1 MTDIERI
8 YSLLSHSNGLKIR
21 AISEELDIDINYV
34 AELLFST
41 ENLSFWFQ
49 DDDSLWFAKEG
60 ALHIEEPEDDDYD
73 DEEEDDDDELYASV
87 DIPQRFNIDRFLEED
102 ISKSLKA
109 YLFQISSFRLYSS
122 EETSELFRRY
132 HEGDR
137 RAFELLMKS
146 QQRLVAN
153 IALLYSKKGASIE
166 DLIQEGNLGLI
177 RAIEHFDITLN
188 YSFPNYAKAW
198 ILQAISSAIGYLPF
212 LIRVPLN
219 TLSLYRKVKKYKDEY
234 EQKQGFEPAVEDIK
248 IGDEFDL
255 NSIFA
260 VDQLPYNLREMVVIS
275 EDLDYFENEKNL
287 IEEFE
292 KNDYIKNYCAN
303 LLNFLNKREMSIIKA
318 NFGID
323 EAEKT
328 LEEIGD
334 KYGLTRERVRQ
345 IKERTIRKLRVV
357 ANAVN
362 NKKYIK
368 LKYRYN
374 YLSDD
379 YNADELN
386 KFITEIKETQRLR
399 QAKNQKWDNKDTSS
413 DTKKDYL
420 ITSYTNNP
428 LIDEVKRN
436 FAKESNV
443 SITKKK
449 SIQKKGIKP
458 SKKKAEDRFT
468 VSKDTNLNS
477 VEKKQLKTI
486 ITDNGKRDL
495 DYYSNLFKN
504 LRTSNR
510 LGKKAP
516 HKAILL
522 LACIQYFEKNN
533 FSSNAVYLSEVTGFF
548 KKIWATLLPNNS
560 VFINDIGMPF
570 WHMKSEP
577 FWKLQS
583 KWGEELN
590 KKEATVSYIERHVA
604 YALIDK
610 ELVDLL
616 KDESNRKELI
626 YILTSNYIDPLI
638 KKEEVRIVVKPTITL
653 RKDVS
658 PNAKKQIQK
667 GPWCLMTDGTFQLIV
682 DKKTFNSYSIAIPQE
697 FHKYWGADTNN
708 GTSYNTIKVLH
719 DGKTYKSTL
728 SVLSKGDVILFWGV
742 SLREQLKQVVSK
754 FHNNICLRF
763 KKTSTKDKYV
773 LSVVV
778 SPIK

>member
-1 MTDIERI
+1 MNDTERI

-21 AISEELDIDINYV
+21 AISEELELDRSYV

-41 ENLSFWFQ
+41 ENHSLWFQ

-60 ALHIEEPEDDDYD
+60 ALHIEEPE
-73 DEEEDDDDELYASV
+73 EELDELFAPIE
-87 DIPQRFNIDRFLEED
+87 IPQRFNIDKFYEED
-102 ISKSLKA
+102 ISDSLKA
-109 YLFQISSFRLYSS
+109 YLFQITKFRIYSS

-132 HEGDR
+132 HDGDR
-137 RAFELLMKS
+137 KAFDLLLKS

-153 IALLYSKKGASIE
+153 IALFYSQKGVTIE
-166 DLIQEGNLGLI
+166 DLIQEGNIGLI
-177 RAIEHFDITLN
+177 RAIELYDDTIN
-188 YSFPNYAKAW
+188 YSFSSYAKTW
-198 ILQAISSAIGYLPF
+198 ILQAILLSLSQLP
-212 LIRVPLN
+212 LLVRIPLN
-219 TLSLYRKVKKYKDEY
+219 YLSLYWKVQRYKEEY
-234 EQKQGFEPAVEDIK
+234 EQKVGFEPSADEIIV
-248 IGDEFDL
+248 GDE
-255 NSIFA
+255 
-260 VDQLPYNLREMVVIS
+260 VDSKKIASVNQLPNSLREMVVLS
-275 EDLDYFENEKNL
+275 DDLDYYIDENNL

-292 KNDYIKNYCAN
+292 KNDYTKNYCAN

-362 NKKYIK
+362 NNKKYIK

-386 KFITEIKETQRLR
+386 KFRTEIKETQRLR

-436 FAKESNV
+436 FAKENNV
-443 SITKKK
+443 PLTKKK
-449 SIQKKGIKP
+449 TIQKKTVKP
-458 SKKKAEDRFT
+458 SKKKVEDRFP

-626 YILTSNYIDPLI
+626 NILTTNYIDPLI